1 MHSACIGVTRPVEQ
15 LALHLRTKKNK
26 ILYLD
31 KICRSVICRSVIR
44 QILVAS
50 WHVRTYT
57 SVFRVVPALESGG
70 VEQGVLEIANA
81 LVASGHESHVV
92 SAGGRLVDELIKNG
106 TSHHCWKLH
115 KKHEEDGR

>member
-31 KICRSVICRSVIR
+31 KICRSVICRSVVR
-44 QILVAS
+44 HILVAA

-57 SVFRVVPALESGG
+57 SVFRNLPALESGSLAQLVG
-70 VEQGVLEIANA
+70 RETLNPKIAGSIPRVGLSFFA
-81 LVASGHESHVV
+81 L
-92 SAGGRLVDELIKNG
+92 LL
-106 TSHHCWKLH
+106 
-115 KKHEEDGR
+115 